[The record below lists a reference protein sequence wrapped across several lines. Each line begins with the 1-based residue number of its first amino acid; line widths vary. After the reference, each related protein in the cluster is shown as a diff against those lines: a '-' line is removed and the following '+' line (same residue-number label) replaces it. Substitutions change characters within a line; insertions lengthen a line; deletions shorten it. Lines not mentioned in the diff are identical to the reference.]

1 MFTTCGCL
9 WESLKST
16 FRVCGTT
23 TSSRHL
29 ILLKL
34 GFLLNN
40 PNLFKVLLGHPTII
54 GILPNNPL
62 TNYLEVH

>member
-16 FRVCGTT
+16 SMVCGITR
-23 TSSRHL
+23 SSCHL
-29 ILLKL
+29 IWLKS

-40 PNLFKVLLGHPTII
+40 PKLFKVLLNHPAII
-54 GILPNNPL
+54 KILANSL
-62 TNYLEVH
+62 VTSYLEIH